1 MIDRCHKKQLIQHHC
16 QHHQPIEVGSE
27 VEMDAEEAAIE
38 DEELADRLPIIKV
51 VIILGI
57 HIRKTLLIKWMAYNQ
72 NLAIYANLL
81 ITLQPSV
88 QTYRSFEKCL
98 IAQINQP
105 I

>member
-1 MIDRCHKKQLIQHHC
+1 MDTD
-16 QHHQPIEVGSE
+16 EV
-27 VEMDAEEAAIE
+27 AIE
-38 DEELADRLPIIKV
+38 DEELADRLHIIKV

-57 HIRKTLLIKWMAYNQ
+57 YIRKTLLIKWMAHNQ
-72 NLAIYANLL
+72 NLDMYANLL

-98 IAQINQP
+98 IAQINQL